1 MCTLYWIIGLF
12 WGPGELVT
20 IPVSEGWQGVFPVS
34 PIVMLIIPRDV
45 VLCVF
50 ISMMV
55 KDVFLP

>member
-1 MCTLYWIIGLF
+1 M
-12 WGPGELVT
+12 T